1 VRFDYRGHHRLRRF
15 TDCEGDFMLV
25 NIYIMIEI
33 SAVIDGDVQRNAN
46 AVDGNN
52 IKALGED

>member
-1 VRFDYRGHHRLRRF
+1 VRFDYRGHHRLRLF